1 MKNYFIYG
9 ILTKEE
15 EVHDTLINSISRNLK
30 IMIHNVVE
38 SMQFI

>member
-15 EVHDTLINSISRNLK
+15 VVHDAPVNSISRNLK
-30 IMIHNVVE
+30 IMIDNLVE
-38 SMQFI
+38 SM

>member
-15 EVHDTLINSISRNLK
+15 VVHDALNKQRK
-30 IMIHNVVE
+30 QE
-38 SMQFI
+38 SKNND